1 MKIRKTAPNRTCTSP
16 AMVLSVTI
24 ALCFQV
30 GCRQSE
36 PPKKDAPPAI
46 PEKEQPTTPEPE
58 KTPVPEEPAAPEVKT
73 DVANENATSPT
84 KHGLK
89 SKTNRVVFV
98 VVDTERADATEPFG
112 SSLPTTP
119 FLAELAAQGITFK
132 RTFSTSSWTPP
143 AMFSI
148 ITGLYPGEHGMTE
161 GVNRDTLESDVP
173 GTQQILSQEAVTLAE
188 VLQENGYTTFGINT
202 NFNTSAKFGFGQG
215 FDVFFG
221 RSFTRLP
228 FANMAVSSVSK
239 DYKKAKKSFLWLLY
253 FDPHFPYNP
262 IAPWFD
268 EWNDTKFK
276 TEWDFA
282 ISMTL
287 DLHRN
292 QRHLK
297 LDDTFALDDLYP
309 LITLSKKMARTLTRK
324 QGLITYELEYLN
336 EKQNGDYNRFLKAA
350 YLSEV
355 RNTDEAMREALLEL
369 GMDDQT
375 LIVVTSDHGEE
386 LLDHGWYGHR
396 QSLFQELVHVPLVIR
411 LPGKIKAGTVIDTPV
426 SLVDLYPTLLDL
438 LGIPI
443 PDNLSGVSL
452 VPLIE
457 GKEIQSRDLY
467 LEVDGQQG
475 QMRGLVQYPWKLI
488 HNLSDSSDLLFN
500 LEKDPKER
508 KDLSAGQPARV
519 EKMRQIL
526 LTWVKQSKVRWNDN
540 RIKRL
545 SRREIKQLR
554 KMGYVQ

>member
-1 MKIRKTAPNRTCTSP
+1 MNI
-16 AMVLSVTI
+16 
-24 ALCFQV
+24 
-30 GCRQSE
+30 
-36 PPKKDAPPAI
+36 
-46 PEKEQPTTPEPE
+46 
-58 KTPVPEEPAAPEVKT
+58 
-73 DVANENATSPT
+73 
-84 KHGLK
+84 
-89 SKTNRVVFV
+89 
-98 VVDTERADATEPFG
+98 
-112 SSLPTTP
+112 
-119 FLAELAAQGITFK
+119 
-132 RTFSTSSWTPP
+132 
-143 AMFSI
+143 
-148 ITGLYPGEHGMTE
+148 
-161 GVNRDTLESDVP
+161 
-173 GTQQILSQEAVTLAE
+173 
-188 VLQENGYTTFGINT
+188 
-202 NFNTSAKFGFGQG
+202 
-215 FDVFFG
+215 
-221 RSFTRLP
+221 
-228 FANMAVSSVSK
+228 
-239 DYKKAKKSFLWLLY
+239 
-253 FDPHFPYNP
+253 
-262 IAPWFD
+262 
-268 EWNDTKFK
+268 
-276 TEWDFA
+276 
-282 ISMTL
+282 
-287 DLHRN
+287 
-292 QRHLK
+292 
-297 LDDTFALDDLYP
+297 
-309 LITLSKKMARTLTRK
+309 
-324 QGLITYELEYLN
+324 YELDYLD

-355 RNTDEAMREALLEL
+355 RKTDEAMREALLEL
-369 GMDDQT
+369 GVDDQT

-396 QSLFQELVHVPLVIR
+396 QSLYQELVHVPLVIR

-443 PDNLSGVSL
+443 PAGLSGVSL

-457 GKEIQSRDLY
+457 EKEIQSRNLY